1 MGYDRSYGSENE
13 SFTVDD
19 LQRVRVLV
27 ERAGNGAGLSQSN
40 AEDLVAAVN
49 EVAVNAVLYAGGG
62 GSITIAQSPDGVS
75 VEISDDGPGL
85 PAGVTPQLPPPR
97 ALGGRGLWIARRLC
111 KRFTISS
118 SPRGVT
124 VRMFMPIR
132 FVEACA

>member
-13 SFTVDD
+13 CFTVDD
-19 LQRVRVLV
+19 LQRLRALV
-27 ERAGNGAGLSQSN
+27 ERAGTRAGLSEPN
-40 AEDLVAAVN
+40 AEDLVTAVN

-62 GSITIAQSPDGVS
+62 GWITIAQSPEGVS

-85 PAGVTPQLPPPR
+85 PAGVAPHLPPPR
-97 ALGGRGLWIARRLC
+97 ALGGRGLWMARRLC

-132 FVEACA
+132 FAEACA